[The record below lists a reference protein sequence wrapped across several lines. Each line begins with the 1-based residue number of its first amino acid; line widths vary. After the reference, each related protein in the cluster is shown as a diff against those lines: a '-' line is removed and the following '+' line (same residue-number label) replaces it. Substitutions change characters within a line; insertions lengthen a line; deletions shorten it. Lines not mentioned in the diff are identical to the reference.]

1 MAKNKKTYDDDD
13 GRVIANM
20 NVDGMPWH
28 LRDGLQRRQKE
39 QEERKDPNKLEFSD
53 LTKEETR
60 EIVKGTMKAA
70 LLIGSIFMAGI
81 GLFLLF
87 CVYVWFR

>member
-1 MAKNKKTYDDDD
+1 MAKYRKNHEDDD

-28 LRDGLQRRQKE
+28 IRDGMMRRQQE
-39 QEERKDPNKLEFSD
+39 QSNPNRLDFSD
-53 LTKEETR
+53 LTEDETR

-70 LLIGSIFMAGI
+70 LLIGSIFMLGI

-87 CVYVWFR
+87 CVFVWFR

>member
-1 MAKNKKTYDDDD
+1 MADPRKTHEDDD

-28 LRDGLQRRQKE
+28 IRDGIKRRE
-39 QEERKDPNKLEFSD
+39 QQAKDPNRLDFSD
-53 LTKEETR
+53 LTEEETK

-70 LLIGSIFMAGI
+70 LLIGSIFMLGI

-87 CVYVWFR
+87 CVFVWFR